1 MSDIGLYSNREVFD
15 VDCEEEE
22 RYLVMGPGNSN
33 GGRMMKSEDDDDDKD
48 KDDDTS
54 FDHNYVKMGMFTNF
68 DDAIL
73 QMSEEDLKIISTLRP
88 PRKIYTMSNTQ
99 GRYKIPRPVGV
110 EGPKPDIVEGHY
122 KIPKTPRPLIS
133 RHPQSSMITIQS
145 TRPPQPTS
153 LSPTCSHSNSST
165 STAPLLRNR
174 EDDDDDDDNDYMY
187 SEITPTLP
195 PPPPPSPSPPPPPST
210 PPLTRLG
217 MIRTWQFSRH

>member
-1 MSDIGLYSNREVFD
+1 
-15 VDCEEEE
+15 
-22 RYLVMGPGNSN
+22 MGPGNSN
-33 GGRMMKSEDDDDDKD
+33 GGRMMKSEDDDKD

-54 FDHNYVKMGMFTNF
+54 FDHNYDKMDMFTNF

-73 QMSEEDLKIISTLRP
+73 QMSEEDLKIINTLRP

-133 RHPQSSMITIQS
+133 RHPLYHQSSMISIQS

-174 EDDDDDDDNDYMY
+174 EDDDDDDDDYMY

-195 PPPPPSPSPPPPPST
+195 PPPPHNT
-210 PPLTRLG
+210 T
-217 MIRTWQFSRH
+217 